1 MRTVS
6 STRILRVGSAQK
18 LQNFFAESLSPT
30 RRIQAQTQLRD
41 MTAPAKPRP
50 SASILLVSPA
60 NEVLLLH
67 RVQTSSAFPSAHVF
81 PGGNLSRFH
90 ESGHVE
96 LEDPLAQGDSPEFR
110 AAAIRETFEESGIL
124 LAVDAAARGGRPV
137 ELTAAQRDAGRRA
150 VHANEVTLS
159 RWLEGVGGV
168 PDLQGLRPFTRW
180 ITPGNVPRRF
190 NTQMYLYMLPLS
202 SGTATD
208 RNVVPATSDGGLEH
222 TEAVFAPPRTWL
234 ERARRGD
241 IVMFPPQVY
250 LLSLVAE
257 HLQPPNTDSSS
268 SLETRQQRRE
278 SLLRF
283 VQETPSDGVA
293 WADKVIS
300 PSFMG
305 PVDKGGGGDDRIVLG
320 LSRPRGDPDRVVYVK
335 LEKGGSRFGEVR
347 MHPQRST
354 TGKL

>member
-1 MRTVS
+1 MAVT
-6 STRILRVGSAQK
+6 T
-18 LQNFFAESLSPT
+18 
-30 RRIQAQTQLRD
+30 
-41 MTAPAKPRP
+41 AKPRP

-81 PGGNLSRFH
+81 PGGNLSGFH
-90 ESGHVE
+90 ESSHVE
-96 LEDPLAQGDSPEFR
+96 LEDPLAQGDSAEFR

-124 LAVDAAARGGRPV
+124 LAVDAATRGGPV
-137 ELTAAQRDAGRRA
+137 ELTAAQCDAGRRA
-150 VHANEVTLS
+150 VHANEVTFA

-208 RNVVPATSDGGLEH
+208 RNVVLATPDGGLEH

-241 IVMFPPQVY
+241 IVMFPPQLY

-257 HLQPPNTDSSS
+257 HLQPLDADSSLS
-268 SLETRQQRRE
+268 PATRQQRE

-283 VQETPSDGVA
+283 VQETPPDGVA

-305 PVDKGGGGDDRIVLG
+305 PADKGDGGDDRIVLG

-335 LEKGGSRFGEVR
+335 LEKGGSKFGEVR
-347 MHPQRST
+347 MHPRST

>member
-1 MRTVS
+1 MQVIDINVTERH
-6 STRILRVGSAQK
+6 K
-18 LQNFFAESLSPT
+18 
-30 RRIQAQTQLRD
+30 
-41 MTAPAKPRP
+41 
-50 SASILLVSPA
+50 SILLVSPA

-67 RVQTSSAFPSAHVF
+67 RVQTSSVFPSAHVF
-81 PGGNLSRFH
+81 PGGNLSAFH
-90 ESGHVE
+90 ESSHVE
-96 LEDPLAQGDSPEFR
+96 LEDPLAQGDSAEFR

-124 LAVDAAARGGRPV
+124 LAVDAATRSGPV

-150 VHANEVTLS
+150 VHANEVTFA
-159 RWLEGVGGV
+159 RWLEDVGGV

-180 ITPGNVPRRF
+180 ITPGNMLRRF
-190 NTQMYLYMLPLS
+190 NTQMYLYMLPLYP
-202 SGTATD
+202 GTATTTTAAVTD
-208 RNVVPATSDGGLEH
+208 RNVTLATPDGALEH

-257 HLQPPNTDSSS
+257 HLQPVDAGRST
-268 SLETRQQRRE
+268 LQQRRE

-283 VQETPSDGVA
+283 VQETPPDGVP

-300 PSFMG
+300 PSLMG
-305 PVDKGGGGDDRIVLG
+305 LVDKTSNGDGGDDRIVLE
-320 LSRPRGDPDRVVYVK
+320 LSRPRGDPDRVVYVTF
-335 LEKGGSRFGEVR
+335 EKGAAKFGEVR
-347 MHPQRST
+347 KHPRSK